1 MQIFFKT
8 GIFAGFPLHNIN
20 FAERNSEAAMGRVG
34 AEYVIFCRVPCSSL
48 RVPSGPSSGLQEAL
62 VSGNNKLYF
71 LADEYEAA
79 KLRWAGGRAAP
90 CLAWQCAKKDEC
102 AQRTGAHARPKPTS
116 CLIRMF
122 VNVL

>member
-20 FAERNSEAAMGRVG
+20 FAARNREAAMGRVG

-62 VSGNNKLYF
+62 VSGNSKLYF

-79 KLRWAGGRAAP
+79 MGGAMAM
-90 CLAWQCAKKDEC
+90 AWQCAKKDGC

-116 CLIRMF
+116 P
-122 VNVL
+122 